1 MVHSRRLGRTL
12 GHLATHPHAD
22 PTSAPAPPAAAA
34 APGGNFTPRRTD
46 DPVKALEL
54 LRADGGCI
62 FRAAGPAALPTT
74 DAGYRALAAQL
85 PTTLWGD
92 SLAQIHAPQRL
103 GGGSWDRHRRH
114 WRGWP
119 CGSPDIGNIPNNP
132 HMDKCNGA
140 CDLKCDYFAML
151 CAEAPDS
158 GGGSYLL
165 DAEEMLRSLTPTQR
179 QAMFEI
185 DTVPAGHTG
194 GTPSYRSPM
203 AIRGRRGRLM
213 LALPFGGGPAVA
225 GTAQDTQKPE
235 AGPREGE
242 GRELIETLR
251 GLVRRAA
258 TAAPRFRCQPG
269 EALLIDVTAATP
281 FPSSSEALRKRLHRT
296 AGCSTPAIASKARGS
311 CGASGAGPTSGC
323 SDGCLTCASA
333 AATASTAARIG
344 RLCSGRGTRRKASRR
359 SNLGLCAPRITQ

>member
-1 MVHSRRLGRTL
+1 MVHSRRLSRTL

-22 PTSAPAPPAAAA
+22 PTSAAAAPAAA

-62 FRAAGPAALPTT
+62 FRAAGPAAIPATE
-74 DAGYRALAAQL
+74 AGYRALAARL
-85 PTTLWGD
+85 PTTLWGN

-103 GGGSWDRHRRH
+103 GGGSWDRRARR
-114 WRGWP
+114 WQGWP

-225 GTAQDTQKPE
+225 GTAQDMQKPE

-258 TAAPRFRCQPG
+258 AAAPRFRCQPG
-269 EALLIDVTAATP
+269 EALLIDVSAAPP
-281 FPSSSEALRKRLHRT
+281 FPSSFV
-296 AGCSTPAIASKARGS
+296 G
-311 CGASGAGPTSGC
+311 
-323 SDGCLTCASA
+323 
-333 AATASTAARIG
+333 
-344 RLCSGRGTRRKASRR
+344 
-359 SNLGLCAPRITQ
+359 